1 MWFGFV
7 GIYLGQW
14 KDAYNEAMVDRRH
27 FLLLF
32 GAQTTMEVDVPWKGT
47 SQECSSLI
55 RRRVGGNS
63 IEWIDCKWKP
73 RWRSLWQCYGAW

>member
-1 MWFGFV
+1 MAQIKTLWFGFV

-32 GAQTTMEVDVPWKGT
+32 GAQTTMEVDVP
-47 SQECSSLI
+47 
-55 RRRVGGNS
+55 
-63 IEWIDCKWKP
+63 
-73 RWRSLWQCYGAW
+73 